1 MIGKKNYQEK
11 LFISFQLSK
20 RVPEENFYRRLKD
33 VLDLNYLYKS
43 VKPYYGNEGQKSID
57 PTVFFRMML
66 VGYLENITSD
76 RALIDHISMRLDLLY
91 FIDYEID
98 DILPWHSTISR
109 TRKKLPV
116 YIFEAMFDQVLT
128 MCVKKGMVRGE
139 TQAVDAAYVKA
150 NASLGSLVEKTPVNT
165 VKVHIE
171 KVIKENDQVD
181 QRDKHSKETPEWKK
195 KEVSQR
201 IKRQKENFKGQP
213 GNKLRGRYLSNHT
226 HYSSTDPDARI
237 AVKPGKP
244 RQMYYLSNMSV
255 DTSNHVITHIESDYA
270 DLKDSQTLI
279 SFLNNMLPR
288 LQEQGLEVS
297 EILADAG
304 YNSGA
309 NLKFLEQQGITGYIP
324 PHGQYEKDKPGF
336 TFDKENNRY
345 ICRNGKYLVYKKT
358 MPDAKGNYFMHYS
371 TSVADCRECPFAKE
385 CKGKSNERRI
395 KVTIYKEYHD
405 RMEERMLTKKG
416 QRKRKQRQAT
426 VEPVFGTLI
435 NFLGMRK
442 LNTRGLKNANKS
454 MIMAAIAYNLK
465 KYLKY
470 KKVIRGTIMLKK
482 ELLNTDS
489 ILNTIFNLIKRFNR
503 PKQVILWA

>member
-1 MIGKKNYQEK
+1 MIGTKNYQEK

-20 RVPEENFYRRLKD
+20 RVPKDNFYRQLKE
-33 VLDLNYLYKS
+33 VLDLNYLYKA

-66 VGYLENITSD
+66 IGYLENITSD

-91 FIDYEID
+91 FIDYDID
-98 DILPWHSTISR
+98 DTLPWHSTLSR

-116 YIFEAMFDQVLT
+116 EIFESMFDQVLT
-128 MCVKKGMVRGE
+128 MCVNKGMVKGT

-150 NASLGSLVEKTPVNT
+150 NASLDSLVEKVPVNT
-165 VKVHIE
+165 VKDHIE
-171 KVIKENDQVD
+171 RVIKENDQVQD
-181 QRDKHSKETPEWKK
+181 RDKHSKETPEWKK
-195 KEVSQR
+195 KEVGQR

-213 GNKLRGRYLSNHT
+213 GNKTRGRYLSNHT
-226 HYSSTDPDARI
+226 HYSPTDPDARI

-279 SFLNNMLPR
+279 GFLNNMLPR
-288 LQEQGLEVS
+288 IKSQGLGVS

-309 NLKFLEQQGITGYIP
+309 NLKFIEEQGITGYIP
-324 PHGQYEKDKPGF
+324 PHGQYEKEKPGF
-336 TFDKENNRY
+336 TFDPGNNRY
-345 ICRNGKYLVYKKT
+345 ICRNGKYLLYKKT
-358 MPDAKGNYFMHYS
+358 MPDSKGNYFMHYS
-371 TSVADCRECPFAKE
+371 TSVADCRNCPFAKE

-395 KVTIYKEYHD
+395 KVTVYKPYHD
-405 RMEERMLTKKG
+405 RMEERMMTIRGK
-416 QRKRKQRQAT
+416 RKRKQRQST
-426 VEPVFGTLI
+426 VEPVFGSLI
-435 NFLGMRK
+435 NFMGMRK
-442 LNTRGLKNANKS
+442 LNTRGLKNANKC
-454 MIMAAIAYNLK
+454 MIMAAVAYNLK

-470 KKVIRGTIMLKK
+470 NNTISSTIMIKMEAIAKNQLHSCLLSIIGLCKK
-482 ELLNTDS
+482 S
-489 ILNTIFNLIKRFNR
+489 IYE
-503 PKQVILWA
+503 VLWS

>member
-11 LFISFQLSK
+11 LFISFQLSQ
-20 RVPEENFYRRLKD
+20 RVPEDNFYRRLKD
-33 VLDLNYLYKS
+33 VLDLNYLYKA
-43 VKPYYGNEGQKSID
+43 VMPYYGQEGQKSID

-91 FIDYEID
+91 FIDYDID
-98 DILPWHSTISR
+98 DVLPWHSTISR

-116 YIFEAMFDQVLT
+116 DIFESMFDQVLA
-128 MCVKKGMVRGE
+128 MCVKKGMVSGK

-150 NASLGSLVEKTPVNT
+150 NASLDSLVEKTPEHT
-165 VKVHIE
+165 VKEHIE
-171 KVIKENDQVD
+171 RVIKENDQVEE
-181 QRDKHSKETPEWKK
+181 RDKHGKETPEWKK
-195 KEVSQR
+195 KEVTQR
-201 IKRQKENFKGQP
+201 ITRQKENFKSQP
-213 GNKLRGRYLSNHT
+213 GNKVRGRYLSNHT
-226 HYSSTDPDARI
+226 HYSPTDPDARI

-279 SFLNNMLPR
+279 RFLNNMLPR
-288 LQEQGLEVS
+288 LKAQGLNVS

-324 PHGQYEKDKPGF
+324 PHGQYEKEKPGF
-336 TFDKENNRY
+336 TYDPDNNRY
-345 ICRNGKYLVYKKT
+345 ICRNGKYLEYRKT
-358 MPDAKGNYFMHYS
+358 MPDTKGNYFMHYS
-371 TSVADCRECPFAKE
+371 TRVADCRDCPFAKE

-395 KVTIYKEYHD
+395 KVTIFKEFHD
-405 RMEERMLTKKG
+405 RMEERILTTRGKK
-416 QRKRKQRQAT
+416 KRKQRQST

-442 LNTRGLKNANKS
+442 LNARGLKNANKC

-470 KKVIRGTIMLKK
+470 NKVMRGTIMLKMD
-482 ELLNTDS
+482 LLTENIIFHTLFR
-489 ILNTIFNLIKRFNR
+489 ILVIFNR
-503 PKQVILWA
+503 PKQVILWS